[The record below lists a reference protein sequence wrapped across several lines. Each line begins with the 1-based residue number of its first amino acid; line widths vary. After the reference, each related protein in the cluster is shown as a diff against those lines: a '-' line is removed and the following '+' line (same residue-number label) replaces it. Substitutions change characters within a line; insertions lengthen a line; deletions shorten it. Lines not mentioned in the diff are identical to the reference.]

1 MAEFTDY
8 IAGLGEPEKSAVER
22 IHQRALSR
30 LEGVGEGLGY
40 GMPAL
45 TYRGKTLLSVQV
57 AKSHIAYY
65 PFSGAVVEAL
75 EGDLA
80 NFDHSKG
87 TIRFSVDHPLPD
99 DLVDR
104 LIDLRRAEID
114 LKPGK

>member
-30 LEGVGEGLGY
+30 LEGVEEGLGY

-45 TYRGKTLLSVQV
+45 TYHGKTLLSVQV

-65 PFSGAVVEAL
+65 PFSGAVVGAL